1 MDDDDVY
8 DGSEAEEMGE
18 PNIDDVSEVDNEESD
33 SLDVKG
39 NTNHRQDPKTEL
51 TEAAKS
57 LSCESNSAPSFI
69 SELRKVRNTSYHK
82 YKPSPDYHESSVQ
95 IRQRTADRPFQCDEC
110 KRTFTRAYTLQ
121 VHMQVHTGVNPF
133 SNNIPHHENANVTD
147 SSERNQGSEG
157 DEESESS
164 PTGCKSTEKNNT
176 GVVTSP
182 SSVFSK
188 SRMYVKHYGGEKTF
202 ECPECG
208 KGFTRSFT
216 LKEHMRV
223 HTGERPFHCSV
234 CGKTFISNSD
244 LKKHHKIHTGERTH
258 LCPIC
263 GKAFTMSGDLGKH
276 IKIHTGEKDHECSVC
291 GKRFTKNG
299 NLKQHMRSHSG
310 ERPYKCKECGVSFTQ
325 SYHLKR
331 HMGKHSGIGGKF
343 KCQECG
349 KSFPENGYLQRH
361 LRVHSG
367 EKPFK
372 CSICERGFAQKT
384 ALQKHLILHQK
395 AREKLVCQI
404 CGVEFEDKNWLYIH
418 KMMIH
423 YGRLPTSA
431 EKEANLTGNK
441 ALCEEKME
449 KILNQIRGNDEVNKD
464 LEKIKDDHHS
474 NLKEIDNAV
483 YIKEEMVTCDLK
495 EEVD

>member
-1 MDDDDVY
+1 MDDEVVY
-8 DGSEAEEMGE
+8 DESEAEETGDSNDGGE
-18 PNIDDVSEVDNEESD
+18 SGMAKKEDSDNFSTKNSLNHQQYSKREVTDTDEILRFEGS
-33 SLDVKG
+33 S
-39 NTNHRQDPKTEL
+39 T
-51 TEAAKS
+51 
-57 LSCESNSAPSFI
+57 PSQI
-69 SELRKVRNTSYHK
+69 SELRKVRNTSHK
-82 YKPSPDYHESSVQ
+82 YKAGSEYHESSVQ
-95 IRQRTADRPFQCDEC
+95 IRQRTTDRPFQCDEC

-133 SNNIPHHENANVTD
+133 SNNILRHGKASVTD
-147 SSERNQGSEG
+147 SSEQNPGSEE
-157 DEESESS
+157 DTESESS
-164 PTGCKSTEKNNT
+164 PTGCQGTELSA
-176 GVVTSP
+176 VVTSP
-182 SSVFSK
+182 NSLFAK
-188 SRMYVKHYGGEKTF
+188 SRIYVRHYGGEKTF

-258 LCPIC
+258 LCTIC

-395 AREKLVCQI
+395 AKEKLVCQI

-431 EKEANLTGNK
+431 EREENLTGNK
-441 ALCEEKME
+441 VLCEERMD
-449 KILNQIRGNDEVNKD
+449 KILNQIRGTDEVKKEF
-464 LEKIKDDHHS
+464 EKLKNDRHS

-495 EEVD
+495 EEGD